1 PATALPASG
10 QGRDGSS
17 PACVTEVSCL
27 CGSAPCLLCG
37 CCPSAKNSTI
47 SRLLFT
53 IFLFLGTLVS
63 IIMIIPGVEKE
74 LHKLPGFCEGS
85 GSVLGVQTNVD
96 CSSFLGHKAVYRMGF
111 AMAAFFCL
119 FAVLM
124 VCVRSSKDP
133 RAALQNGFWFFKFLV
148 LVGITV
154 GAFYIPDGA
163 FTSGEE
169 LPVLSLAPL
178 PGIKPR
184 AVPPSLTCPVLSWLF
199 SSSQVWFYFGVVGSF
214 LFILI
219 QLVLLIDFAHSWSQ
233 RWLHNADE
241 GSAKGW
247 YAGGCGGTTVVLGL
261 SSCQGRVRLSWLG
274 LGALLQPLW
283 SPPPALCAVTFI
295 FYAASIAAVVLLYV
309 YYTKPEGCTE
319 GKAFISINLILC
331 LIVSVV
337 SILPK
342 IQVRRSTHDP
352 EAVSPRGTGAPK
364 HPLLCLQEAQPH
376 SGLLQASLITL
387 YTIYVTWSA
396 LANVPSQRC
405 NPTLLVRN
413 STGSATATEP
423 LTTWWDAPSIVGL
436 VIFILCTL
444 FISLRSS
451 DHPQVNKLMLTEESG
466 AGAGAGAGPGA
477 EEEGGVRR
485 AYDNEQDGVSYNY
498 TFFHLCLLLAAL
510 YIMMT
515 LTNWYRPDES
525 LQVLRSPWT
534 AVWVK
539 ICSSW
544 AGLLL
549 YLWTLVAPLVLPDRD
564 FS

>member
-1 PATALPASG
+1 
-10 QGRDGSS
+10 
-17 PACVTEVSCL
+17 
-27 CGSAPCLLCG
+27 
-37 CCPSAKNSTI
+37 
-47 SRLLFT
+47 
-53 IFLFLGTLVS
+53 
-63 IIMIIPGVEKE
+63 MIIPGVEKE

-85 GSVLGVQTNVD
+85 GSVLGVQTHVD
-96 CSSFLGHKAVYRMGF
+96 CGSFLGHKAVYRMGF
-111 AMAAFFCL
+111 AMAAFFFL
-119 FAVLM
+119 FALIM

-133 RAALQNGFWFFKFLV
+133 RAAVQNGFWFFKFLV

-163 FTSGEE
+163 FTS
-169 LPVLSLAPL
+169 
-178 PGIKPR
+178 
-184 AVPPSLTCPVLSWLF
+184 
-199 SSSQVWFYFGVVGSF
+199 VWFYFGVVGSF

-219 QLVLLIDFAHSWSQ
+219 QLILLIDFAHSWSQ
-233 RWLHNADE
+233 LWLRNADE
-241 GSAKGW
+241 GNAKGW
-247 YAGGCGGTTVVLGL
+247 YT
-261 SSCQGRVRLSWLG
+261 
-274 LGALLQPLW
+274 
-283 SPPPALCAVTFI
+283 ALCIVTFI
-295 FYAASIAAVVLLYV
+295 FYATSIAAIVLLYV
-309 YYTKPEGCTE
+309 YYTKPQGCTE
-319 GKAFISINLILC
+319 GKVLISINLILC
-331 LIVSVV
+331 LIISAV

-342 IQVRRSTHDP
+342 IQD
-352 EAVSPRGTGAPK
+352 
-364 HPLLCLQEAQPH
+364 AQPH

-396 LANVPSQRC
+396 LANVPTQTC

-413 STGSATATEP
+413 STGSAMATQP

-436 VIFILCTL
+436 IIFILCTL
-444 FISLRSS
+444 FISVRSS
-451 DHPQVNKLMLTEESG
+451 AHPQVNKLMLTEESA
-466 AGAGAGAGPGA
+466 AGAGSEAAAMESGL
-477 EEEGGVRR
+477 RR

-515 LTNWYRPDES
+515 LTNWY
-525 LQVLRSPWT
+525 SPWT

>member
-1 PATALPASG
+1 MG
-10 QGRDGSS
+10 
-17 PACVTEVSCL
+17 ACLGVCSLLSCVSCL

-37 CCPSAKNSTI
+37 CCPSTKNSTI

-53 IFLFLGTLVS
+53 FFLFLGTLVS

-85 GSVLGVQTNVD
+85 GSVLGVQTHVD

-111 AMAAFFCL
+111 AMAAFFFL
-119 FAVLM
+119 FAMIM

-133 RAALQNGFWFFKFLV
+133 RAAVQNGFWFFKFLV

-163 FTSGEE
+163 FTS
-169 LPVLSLAPL
+169 
-178 PGIKPR
+178 
-184 AVPPSLTCPVLSWLF
+184 
-199 SSSQVWFYFGVVGSF
+199 VWFYFGVVGSF

-233 RWLHNADE
+233 LWLRNAGE
-241 GSAKGW
+241 SNAKGW
-247 YAGGCGGTTVVLGL
+247 YA
-261 SSCQGRVRLSWLG
+261 
-274 LGALLQPLW
+274 
-283 SPPPALCAVTFI
+283 ALCVVTFI
-295 FYAASIAAVVLLYV
+295 FYAASIAAIVLLYV
-309 YYTKPEGCTE
+309 YYTKPEGCME
-319 GKAFISINLILC
+319 GKVLISINLILC
-331 LIVSVV
+331 LVVSAV

-342 IQVRRSTHDP
+342 VQD
-352 EAVSPRGTGAPK
+352 
-364 HPLLCLQEAQPH
+364 AQPH

-396 LANVPSQRC
+396 LANVPTQTC

-413 STGSATATEP
+413 STGSAMASQP

-436 VIFILCTL
+436 IIFILCTL
-444 FISLRSS
+444 FISIRSS

-466 AGAGAGAGPGA
+466 AGAGSEAGAGESGLH
-477 EEEGGVRR
+477 R
-485 AYDNEQDGVSYNY
+485 AYDNEQDGVAYNY

-525 LQVLRSPWT
+525 LQVLTSPWT

>member
-1 PATALPASG
+1 
-10 QGRDGSS
+10 
-17 PACVTEVSCL
+17 SCL

-53 IFLFLGTLVS
+53 FFLFLGTLVS

-74 LHKLPGFCEGS
+74 LYKLPGFCEGS
-85 GSVLGVQTNVD
+85 GSVLGVQPHVD

-124 VCVRSSKDP
+124 ACVRSSKDP

-154 GAFYIPDGA
+154 GAFYIPDGT
-163 FTSGEE
+163 FTS
-169 LPVLSLAPL
+169 
-178 PGIKPR
+178 
-184 AVPPSLTCPVLSWLF
+184 
-199 SSSQVWFYFGVVGSF
+199 VWFYFGVVGSF

-233 RWLHNADE
+233 RWLRNAGE
-241 GSAKGW
+241 GDAKGW
-247 YAGGCGGTTVVLGL
+247 YA
-261 SSCQGRVRLSWLG
+261 
-274 LGALLQPLW
+274 
-283 SPPPALCAVTFI
+283 ALCTVTFV

-342 IQVRRSTHDP
+342 IQ
-352 EAVSPRGTGAPK
+352 
-364 HPLLCLQEAQPH
+364 EAQPH

-396 LANVPSQRC
+396 LANVPSKPDTAVALGEGRMG
-405 NPTLLVRN
+405 R
-413 STGSATATEP
+413 STPWGGSFAADP
-423 LTTWWDAPSIVGL
+423 PRPSAR
-436 VIFILCTL
+436 
-444 FISLRSS
+444 SLRSS
-451 DHPQVNKLMLTEESG
+451 DHPQVNKLMLTEE
-466 AGAGAGAGPGA
+466 AVTEAGAGAGPGGA
-477 EEEGGVRR
+477 DEEGGVRR
-485 AYDNEQDGVSYNY
+485 AYDNEQDGVSYSY
-498 TFFHLCLLLAAL
+498 SFFHLCLLLAAL

-539 ICSSW
+539 ISSSW

-549 YLWTLVAPLVLPDRD
+549 YLWTLVAPLLLPDRD

>member
-1 PATALPASG
+1 MGAP
-10 QGRDGSS
+10 GSN
-17 PACVTEVSCL
+17 ARVSCL

-53 IFLFLGTLVS
+53 FFLFLGTLVS

-85 GSVLGVQTNVD
+85 GSVLGVQTKVD

-133 RAALQNGFWFFKFLV
+133 RAALQNGYTFFHLC
-148 LVGITV
+148 LLL
-154 GAFYIPDGA
+154 AALYIMM
-163 FTSGEE
+163 T
-169 LPVLSLAPL
+169 LTNW
-178 PGIKPR
+178 
-184 AVPPSLTCPVLSWLF
+184 AVPVPAGP
-199 SSSQVWFYFGVVGSF
+199 
-214 LFILI
+214 
-219 QLVLLIDFAHSWSQ
+219 LLA
-233 RWLHNADE
+233 
-241 GSAKGW
+241 
-247 YAGGCGGTTVVLGL
+247 
-261 SSCQGRVRLSWLG
+261 
-274 LGALLQPLW
+274 
-283 SPPPALCAVTFI
+283 ALCTVTFI
-295 FYAASIAAVVLLYV
+295 FYAASITAIVLLYV

-342 IQVRRSTHDP
+342 IQEHP
-352 EAVSPRGTGAPK
+352 Q

-387 YTIYVTWSA
+387 YTIYITWAA
-396 LANVPSQRC
+396 LANVPSKPDAPGLWGGLRC
-405 NPTLLVRN
+405 NPTLLLRN

-444 FISLRSS
+444 FIREWLDSSVGVTLRGGFSVGATSRVDSSVGVTLRGGSSHGAPPCSL
-451 DHPQVNKLMLTEESG
+451 G
-466 AGAGAGAGPGA
+466 APVPLWHRQ
-477 EEEGGVRR
+477 GVTAMVPPSR
-485 AYDNEQDGVSYNY
+485 GCS
-498 TFFHLCLLLAAL
+498 
-510 YIMMT
+510 
-515 LTNWYRPDES
+515 RPDES
-525 LQVLRSPWT
+525 LQVLSSPWT

-539 ICSSW
+539 ISSSW

-549 YLWTLVAPLVLPDRD
+549 YLWTLVAPLLLPDRD

>member
-1 PATALPASG
+1 MDIFGVLFLGCCCCMGVFVVLLLYGCIWGAVFGVLLLYGCIWGAVAVWVYLGRCFWGAVAVWVYLGCCCCMGVFGALFLGCCCCMGVFVVLLLCGCIWGAVFGVLLLFGCIWGAVFGVLLLFGCIWGPCAPSLVPFWPCSPG
-10 QGRDGSS
+10 PWAGGMGAALTRAS
-17 PACVTEVSCL
+17 PAEVSCL

-53 IFLFLGTLVS
+53 FFLFLGTLVS

-133 RAALQNGFWFFKFLV
+133 RAALQNGFWFFKFLA

-154 GAFYIPDGA
+154 GAFYIPDGT
-163 FTSGEE
+163 FTS
-169 LPVLSLAPL
+169 
-178 PGIKPR
+178 
-184 AVPPSLTCPVLSWLF
+184 
-199 SSSQVWFYFGVVGSF
+199 VWFYFGVVGSF

-233 RWLHNADE
+233 RWLHNAE
-241 GSAKGW
+241 QGSAKGW
-247 YAGGCGGTTVVLGL
+247 YA
-261 SSCQGRVRLSWLG
+261 
-274 LGALLQPLW
+274 
-283 SPPPALCAVTFI
+283 ALCTITFL

-342 IQVRRSTHDP
+342 IQVRHLGAHRSTQGCVTPRVQEHP
-352 EAVSPRGTGAPK
+352 GLCHPRYRSTQGCVTPQVQEQPGLCHPGVQEHPTAGAVSPMVQEQPGLCHPGVQEHPTVGAVSPMVQEQPGGLGCVTPGYRSSQGCVTLGYRSIWGCVTHGTGA
-364 HPLLCLQEAQPH
+364 
-376 SGLLQASLITL
+376 
-387 YTIYVTWSA
+387 
-396 LANVPSQRC
+396 
-405 NPTLLVRN
+405 
-413 STGSATATEP
+413 
-423 LTTWWDAPSIVGL
+423 
-436 VIFILCTL
+436 
-444 FISLRSS
+444 LR
-451 DHPQVNKLMLTEESG
+451 
-466 AGAGAGAGPGA
+466 
-477 EEEGGVRR
+477 
-485 AYDNEQDGVSYNY
+485 
-498 TFFHLCLLLAAL
+498 
-510 YIMMT
+510 
-515 LTNWYRPDES
+515 
-525 LQVLRSPWT
+525 
-534 AVWVK
+534 
-539 ICSSW
+539 
-544 AGLLL
+544 
-549 YLWTLVAPLVLPDRD
+549 
-564 FS
+564 

>member
-1 PATALPASG
+1 
-10 QGRDGSS
+10 
-17 PACVTEVSCL
+17 SCL

-37 CCPSAKNSTI
+37 CCPSTKNSTI

-53 IFLFLGTLVS
+53 FFLFLGTLVS

-85 GSVLGVQTNVD
+85 GSALGVRPHVD

-119 FAVLM
+119 FAALM

-133 RAALQNGFWFFKFLV
+133 RAALQNGFWFLKFLV

-163 FTSGEE
+163 FTS
-169 LPVLSLAPL
+169 
-178 PGIKPR
+178 
-184 AVPPSLTCPVLSWLF
+184 
-199 SSSQVWFYFGVVGSF
+199 VWFYFGVVGSF

-233 RWLHNADE
+233 RWLCNAGE
-241 GSAKGW
+241 SNAKGW
-247 YAGGCGGTTVVLGL
+247 YA
-261 SSCQGRVRLSWLG
+261 
-274 LGALLQPLW
+274 
-283 SPPPALCAVTFI
+283 ALCAVTFI
-295 FYAASIAAVVLLYV
+295 FYAASVAAVALLYV

-342 IQVRRSTHDP
+342 IQ
-352 EAVSPRGTGAPK
+352 
-364 HPLLCLQEAQPH
+364 EAQPH

-396 LANVPSQRC
+396 LANVPTQRC

-423 LTTWWDAPSIVGL
+423 PTTWWDAPSIVGL

-466 AGAGAGAGPGA
+466 AGAGAGPGGA
-477 EEEGGVRR
+477 AEEGGVRR
-485 AYDNEQDGVSYNY
+485 AYDNERDGVSYSY

-539 ICSSW
+539 ISSSW

>member
-1 PATALPASG
+1 
-10 QGRDGSS
+10 
-17 PACVTEVSCL
+17 SCL

-37 CCPSAKNSTI
+37 CCPSAKNSTV

-53 IFLFLGTLVS
+53 FFLFLGTLVS

-85 GSVLGVQTNVD
+85 GSVLGVQTHVD
-96 CSSFLGHKAVYRMGF
+96 CGSFLGHKAVYRMGF
-111 AMAAFFCL
+111 AMAAFFFL
-119 FAVLM
+119 FAALM

-133 RAALQNGFWFFKFLV
+133 RAAVQNGFWFFKFLV

-163 FTSGEE
+163 FTS
-169 LPVLSLAPL
+169 
-178 PGIKPR
+178 
-184 AVPPSLTCPVLSWLF
+184 
-199 SSSQVWFYFGVVGSF
+199 VWFYFGVVGSF

-233 RWLHNADE
+233 LWLRNAGE
-241 GSAKGW
+241 SSAKGW
-247 YAGGCGGTTVVLGL
+247 YA
-261 SSCQGRVRLSWLG
+261 
-274 LGALLQPLW
+274 
-283 SPPPALCAVTFI
+283 ALCIVTFI
-295 FYAASIAAVVLLYV
+295 FYATSIAAIVLLYV

-319 GKAFISINLILC
+319 GKVLISINLILC
-331 LIVSVV
+331 LIVSAV

-342 IQVRRSTHDP
+342 IQVSHWVAGCCVTAGYRTSP
-352 EAVSPRGTGAPK
+352 ERPP
-364 HPLLCLQEAQPH
+364 LCLQDAQPH

-396 LANVPSQRC
+396 LANVPSPALQPVQVPRDGALWVQ
-405 NPTLLVRN
+405 LL
-413 STGSATATEP
+413 GFPQAA
-423 LTTWWDAPSIVGL
+423 APKLPGL
-436 VIFILCTL
+436 SWGRPHRASCCGV
-444 FISLRSS
+444 RSS

-466 AGAGAGAGPGA
+466 AGAGSESAAVESGP
-477 EEEGGVRR
+477 RR

-525 LQVLRSPWT
+525 SRVLRSPWT

>member
-1 PATALPASG
+1 
-10 QGRDGSS
+10 
-17 PACVTEVSCL
+17 SCL

-53 IFLFLGTLVS
+53 FFLFLGTLVS
-63 IIMIIPGVEKE
+63 VIMIIPGVEKE

-85 GSVLGVQTNVD
+85 GSVLGVQAHVS
-96 CSSFLGHKAVYRMGF
+96 CGSFLGHKAVYRMGF

-119 FAVLM
+119 FALLM

-133 RAALQNGFWFFKFLV
+133 RAAVQNGFWFFKFLV

-154 GAFYIPDGA
+154 GAFYIPDGT
-163 FTSGEE
+163 FTS
-169 LPVLSLAPL
+169 
-178 PGIKPR
+178 
-184 AVPPSLTCPVLSWLF
+184 
-199 SSSQVWFYFGVVGSF
+199 VWFYFGVVGSF

-233 RWLHNADE
+233 VWLRKASESN
-241 GSAKGW
+241 AKGW
-247 YAGGCGGTTVVLGL
+247 YA
-261 SSCQGRVRLSWLG
+261 
-274 LGALLQPLW
+274 
-283 SPPPALCAVTFI
+283 ALCTVTFV
-295 FYAASIAAVVLLYV
+295 FYAASITAVALLYV
-309 YYTKPEGCTE
+309 YYTKPQGCTE
-319 GKAFISINLILC
+319 GKALISINLLLC
-331 LIVSVV
+331 LIISVV

-342 IQVRRSTHDP
+342 I
-352 EAVSPRGTGAPK
+352 
-364 HPLLCLQEAQPH
+364 QEAQPH

-387 YTIYVTWSA
+387 YTIYITWAA
-396 LANVPSQRC
+396 LANVPTQSC

-413 STGSATATEP
+413 STSTTTAAEP

-436 VIFILCTL
+436 IIFVLCTL
-444 FISLRSS
+444 FISIRSS
-451 DHPQVNKLMLTEESG
+451 DHAQVNKLMLTEEG
-466 AGAGAGAGPGA
+466 GPRAVPGDVA
-477 EEEGGVRR
+477 EPGPHR

-498 TFFHLCLLLAAL
+498 TFFHLCLLLASL

>member
-1 PATALPASG
+1 MGAP
-10 QGRDGSS
+10 GSN
-17 PACVTEVSCL
+17 ARVSCL

-53 IFLFLGTLVS
+53 FFLFLGTLVS

-85 GSVLGVQTNVD
+85 GSVLGVQTKVD

-133 RAALQNGFWFFKFLV
+133 RAALQNGRGSRDRGRS
-148 LVGITV
+148 VGVT
-154 GAFYIPDGA
+154 
-163 FTSGEE
+163 T
-169 LPVLSLAPL
+169 
-178 PGIKPR
+178 R
-184 AVPPSLTCPVLSWLF
+184 
-199 SSSQVWFYFGVVGSF
+199 
-214 LFILI
+214 
-219 QLVLLIDFAHSWSQ
+219 
-233 RWLHNADE
+233 
-241 GSAKGW
+241 
-247 YAGGCGGTTVVLGL
+247 GGCSCGVTAPGWLQCWGDTLG
-261 SSCQGRVRLSWLG
+261 WLQLWGHTLRRG
-274 LGALLQPLW
+274 LQQC
-283 SPPPALCAVTFI
+283 ALCTVTFI
-295 FYAASIAAVVLLYV
+295 FYAASITAIVLLYV

-342 IQVRRSTHDP
+342 IQ
-352 EAVSPRGTGAPK
+352 
-364 HPLLCLQEAQPH
+364 EAQPH

-387 YTIYVTWSA
+387 YTIYITWAA
-396 LANVPSQRC
+396 LANEHPLHWGLSLCVPPGQRC
-405 NPTLLVRN
+405 NPTLLLRN

-436 VIFILCTL
+436 VIFILSREWLDSSVGVTL
-444 FISLRSS
+444 RGGFSVGATSRVDSSVGVTLRGGSSHGAPPCSL
-451 DHPQVNKLMLTEESG
+451 G
-466 AGAGAGAGPGA
+466 APVPLWHRQ
-477 EEEGGVRR
+477 GVTAMVPPSR
-485 AYDNEQDGVSYNY
+485 GCS
-498 TFFHLCLLLAAL
+498 
-510 YIMMT
+510 
-515 LTNWYRPDES
+515 RPDES
-525 LQVLRSPWT
+525 LQVLSSPWT

-539 ICSSW
+539 ISSSW

-549 YLWTLVAPLVLPDRD
+549 YLWTLVAPLLLPDRD

>member
-1 PATALPASG
+1 MG
-10 QGRDGSS
+10 
-17 PACVTEVSCL
+17 ACLGVCSLLSCASCL

-53 IFLFLGTLVS
+53 FFLFLGTLVS
-63 IIMIIPGVEKE
+63 VIMIIPGVEKE
-74 LHKLPGFCEGS
+74 LHKDVSGHTGVMLTLPSPFQLPGFCEGS
-85 GSVLGVQTNVD
+85 GSVLGVQTHVN
-96 CSSFLGHKAVYRMGF
+96 CGSFLGHKAVYRMGF

-119 FAVLM
+119 FAVLT

-133 RAALQNGFWFFKFLV
+133 RAALHNGFWFFKFLV

-163 FTSGEE
+163 FTS
-169 LPVLSLAPL
+169 
-178 PGIKPR
+178 
-184 AVPPSLTCPVLSWLF
+184 
-199 SSSQVWFYFGVVGSF
+199 VWFYFGVVGSF

-233 RWLHNADE
+233 RWLRKASESN
-241 GSAKGW
+241 AKGW
-247 YAGGCGGTTVVLGL
+247 YA
-261 SSCQGRVRLSWLG
+261 
-274 LGALLQPLW
+274 
-283 SPPPALCAVTFI
+283 ALCTVTFV
-295 FYAASIAAVVLLYV
+295 FYAASIAAVALLYV
-309 YYTKPEGCTE
+309 YYTKPQGCTE
-319 GKAFISINLILC
+319 GKALISINLLLC
-331 LIVSVV
+331 LVVSVV

-342 IQVRRSTHDP
+342 I
-352 EAVSPRGTGAPK
+352 
-364 HPLLCLQEAQPH
+364 QEAQPH

-387 YTIYVTWSA
+387 YTIYVTWAA
-396 LANVPSQRC
+396 LANVPVQSC

-413 STGSATATEP
+413 STSTATTAEP
-423 LTTWWDAPSIVGL
+423 PTTWWDASSIVGL

-451 DHPQVNKLMLTEESG
+451 DHPQVNKLMLTEEGGS
-466 AGAGAGAGPGA
+466 GPGPGEAA
-477 EEEGGVRR
+477 EPGPHR

-498 TFFHLCLLLAAL
+498 TFFHLCLLLASL

-525 LQVLRSPWT
+525 LQVLSSPWT